1 MAKFELCYQCFLS
14 RCYNHCTTFNFSE
27 SRVESAALVKFN
39 VLCTLLVSAFFYQQG
54 SLLHC
59 DFISLFF
66 FYTSQ
71 SIPESLLALICT
83 VIIMPSLF
91 KPQVIMKDSSLPLL
105 VFTFKLWHVKL
116 QIGYTDI
123 KKNKRCAHRAR
134 MLARY

>member
-1 MAKFELCYQCFLS
+1 MNNSVICCKIYVHLEINMNVFRFHVVDVQRITVMAKFELCYQCFLS

-71 SIPESLLALICT
+71 SILETLFALITT
-83 VIIMPSLF
+83 VKFLQCLF
-91 KPQVIMKDSSLPLL
+91 KP
-105 VFTFKLWHVKL
+105 
-116 QIGYTDI
+116 
-123 KKNKRCAHRAR
+123 
-134 MLARY
+134 